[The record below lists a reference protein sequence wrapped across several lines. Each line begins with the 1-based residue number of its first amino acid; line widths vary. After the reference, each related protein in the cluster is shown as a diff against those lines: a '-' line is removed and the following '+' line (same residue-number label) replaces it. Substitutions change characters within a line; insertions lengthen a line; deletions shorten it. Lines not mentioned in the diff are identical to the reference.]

1 MASDNN
7 ARRTMPCGWRPL
19 AVARSLFR
27 DRSFARVFSC
37 MATLIVAGG
46 CNALPNTNNVAGVR
60 LYQQGQYAAAM
71 QQFQQALL
79 AEPRNADAYYNLAA
93 SYHRVGT
100 AQQDRQSLSQAE
112 NLYNQ
117 CLDRDENHTD
127 CHRGLAVLLVETERS
142 DRAFALM
149 QNWAARNPR
158 SSEARVELAR
168 LYEEFGDAETAKTN
182 LQTAVQLD
190 QANARAW
197 AALGRLRE
205 RAGDAAQALANYQRS
220 LQLNRQQPAL
230 AERVAFLQSRVPANF
245 YGAPPGTSTA
255 AAPSALWSGAPS
267 TGAPWTG
274 TQPFA
279 TQPFATQPFAASP
292 SGFPSG
298 SAPAGGVPAGGAPAG
313 GAPAGGAPAGGGAV
327 GGTNPRTVQG
337 LPVPPRY

>member
-1 MASDNN
+1 MANDNN
-7 ARRTMPCGWRPL
+7 ARWKGQTLCGEPPFAGSFRHAFMLAEFGSCGRASVGGRSISRSRLSTSTPCIPPFPL
-19 AVARSLFR
+19 GLLVTVGIWAAV
-27 DRSFARVFSC
+27 
-37 MATLIVAGG
+37 G
-46 CNALPNTNNVAGVR
+46 CGALPNTNNAAGVR

-93 SYHRVGT
+93 SYHRVGA
-100 AQQDRQSLSQAE
+100 AQQDRQSLNQAE

-158 SSEARVELAR
+158 SAEARVELAR
-168 LYEEFGDAETAKTN
+168 LYEEFGDAETAKNN

-190 QANARAW
+190 QANSRAW

-205 RAGDAAQALANYQRS
+205 RAGDPAQALANYQRS
-220 LQLNRQQPAL
+220 LQLNRQQPAI
-230 AERVAFLQSRVPANF
+230 AERVAFLQARMPTGF
-245 YGAPPGTSTA
+245 YGTTAGPAMA
-255 AAPSALWSGAPS
+255 AAPAAPM
-267 TGAPWTG
+267 PN
-274 TQPFA
+274 
-279 TQPFATQPFAASP
+279 ASW
-292 SGFPSG
+292 
-298 SAPAGGVPAGGAPAG
+298 PAVPASAATAG
-313 GAPAGGAPAGGGAV
+313 PN

>member
-1 MASDNN
+1 MANENN
-7 ARRTMPCGWRPL
+7 AQWRDKTLCGEPPS
-19 AVARSLFR
+19 AVSLTHPFESAKFGDRGPVGVGGRWVSRSLPPMLTP
-27 DRSFARVFSC
+27 RVPPLPFGLLVT
-37 MATLIVAGG
+37 MGIWAAVG
-46 CNALPNTNNVAGVR
+46 CGALPNTNNAAGVR

-100 AQQDRQSLSQAE
+100 AQQDRQSLNQAE

-158 SSEARVELAR
+158 SAEARVELAR
-168 LYEEFGDAETAKTN
+168 LYEEFGDAETAKNN

-190 QANARAW
+190 QANPRAW

-205 RAGDAAQALANYQRS
+205 RAGDPAQALANYQRS
-220 LQLNRQQPAL
+220 LQLNRQQPAI
-230 AERVAFLQSRVPANF
+230 AERVAFLQSRVPTGF
-245 YGAPPGTSTA
+245 YGTTPNPALA
-255 AAPSALWSGAPS
+255 AAPAAP
-267 TGAPWTG
+267 APT
-274 TQPFA
+274 
-279 TQPFATQPFAASP
+279 ASWP
-292 SGFPSG
+292 AVPT
-298 SAPAGGVPAGGAPAG
+298 SAPTAGPN
-313 GAPAGGAPAGGGAV
+313 
-327 GGTNPRTVQG
+327 GGTNPRTVLG

>member
-1 MASDNN
+1 MLTP
-7 ARRTMPCGWRPL
+7 RVPPLPFGLLVTMGIWAAVGCG
-19 AVARSLFR
+19 
-27 DRSFARVFSC
+27 
-37 MATLIVAGG
+37 
-46 CNALPNTNNVAGVR
+46 ALPNTNNAAGVR

-100 AQQDRQSLSQAE
+100 AQQDRQSLNQAE

-158 SSEARVELAR
+158 SAEARVELAR
-168 LYEEFGDAETAKTN
+168 LYEEFGDAETAKNN

-190 QANARAW
+190 QANPRAW

-205 RAGDAAQALANYQRS
+205 RAGDPAQALANYQRS
-220 LQLNRQQPAL
+220 LQLNRQQPAI
-230 AERVAFLQSRVPANF
+230 AERVAFLQSRVPTGF
-245 YGAPPGTSTA
+245 YGTTPNPALA
-255 AAPSALWSGAPS
+255 AAPAAP
-267 TGAPWTG
+267 APT
-274 TQPFA
+274 
-279 TQPFATQPFAASP
+279 ASWP
-292 SGFPSG
+292 AVPT
-298 SAPAGGVPAGGAPAG
+298 SAPTAGPN
-313 GAPAGGAPAGGGAV
+313 

>member
-1 MASDNN
+1 MANDNN
-7 ARRTMPCGWRPL
+7 ARQMTFSGWRPL
-19 AVARSLFR
+19 AGT
-27 DRSFARVFSC
+27 RSFARERPPLLDVFSGTLDWRRYLSIALLAL
-37 MATLIVAGG
+37 ATCASGG
-46 CNALPNTNNVAGVR
+46 CGSLPNTNNAAGVR

-93 SYHRVGT
+93 SYHRVGA
-100 AQQDRQSLSQAE
+100 AQQDRQSLAQAE

-142 DRAFALM
+142 DRAFALI

-158 SSEARVELAR
+158 SAEARVELAR

-205 RAGDAAQALANYQRS
+205 RAGDPSQALANYQRS

-230 AERVAFLQSRVPANF
+230 AERVAFLQSQVPSGFYGTGSGTATAAVPGVPAF
-245 YGAPPGTSTA
+245 PAA
-255 AAPSALWSGAPS
+255 AAPPANTPAAP
-267 TGAPWTG
+267 
-274 TQPFA
+274 
-279 TQPFATQPFAASP
+279 
-292 SGFPSG
+292 GFS
-298 SAPAGGVPAGGAPAG
+298 VPP
-313 GAPAGGAPAGGGAV
+313 

-337 LPVPPRY
+337 LPGPPRY

>member
-1 MASDNN
+1 MANDNN
-7 ARRTMPCGWRPL
+7 ARQTAFSGWRPL
-19 AVARSLFR
+19 AVTH
-27 DRSFARVFSC
+27 SFAGERPPHVDGLL
-37 MATLIVAGG
+37 AKTRWRPYVVVALSALAACASVG
-46 CNALPNTNNVAGVR
+46 CGSLPNTNNAAGVR

-71 QQFQQALL
+71 QQFQQALV

-93 SYHRVGT
+93 SYHRVGA
-100 AQQDRQSLSQAE
+100 AQQDRQSLAQAE

-142 DRAFALM
+142 DRAFALI

-158 SSEARVELAR
+158 SAEARVELAR

-190 QANARAW
+190 QSNARAW

-205 RAGDAAQALANYQRS
+205 RAGDPAQALANYQRS

-230 AERVAFLQSRVPANF
+230 AERVAFLQSRVPAGY
-245 YGAPPGTSTA
+245 YGTGSGTTAAATA
-255 AAPSALWSGAPS
+255 AAP
-267 TGAPWTG
+267 
-274 TQPFA
+274 
-279 TQPFATQPFAASP
+279 
-292 SGFPSG
+292 GFPAFPAAA
-298 SAPAGGVPAGGAPAG
+298 APPAAPGFAVPP
-313 GAPAGGAPAGGGAV
+313 